1 LRLLGSALPGI
12 AHNAAGR
19 TALLPQLSARP
30 WALDGALIEA
40 ELTCFAQ
47 TPTFGALLTDLA
59 FGPPQEGPAAPASGP
74 VTIGWG
80 RHDRLCLPAQAKRA
94 QAAFP
99 GSRLVWF
106 DHSGHFPQ
114 WDEPDETVR
123 CVLEALS
130 RPES

>member
-1 LRLLGSALPGI
+1 
-12 AHNAAGR
+12 
-19 TALLPQLSARP
+19 
-30 WALDGALIEA
+30 
-40 ELTCFAQ
+40 
-47 TPTFGALLTDLA
+47 
-59 FGPPQEGPAAPASGP
+59 

-130 RPES
+130 RPRG